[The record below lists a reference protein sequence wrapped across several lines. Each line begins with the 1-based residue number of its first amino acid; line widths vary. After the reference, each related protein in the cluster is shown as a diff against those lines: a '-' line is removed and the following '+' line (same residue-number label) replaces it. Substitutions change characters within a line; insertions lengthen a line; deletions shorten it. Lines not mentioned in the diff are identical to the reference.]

1 MPAPIRLDASS
12 PRSVGPKRLNSA
24 CGGLSLAYED
34 IAIAVANDLGHE
46 SIVSQDAYPR
56 LLGRIRKQSVEQKL
70 RNQAAE
76 LNDEIAQLRSENSVM
91 RTLLDRVISNKST
104 SGLVFDQ
111 QLIEQAAA
119 LIHVTEAA

>member
-1 MPAPIRLDASS
+1 M
-12 PRSVGPKRLNSA
+12 
-24 CGGLSLAYED
+24 
-34 IAIAVANDLGHE
+34 ANDLGHE